1 MRRSSASGRGIFA
14 FGIFPRENFPC
25 EPEDVKMDH
34 EGITLR
40 KLSPEDYP
48 AFNDGIADRDLRSL

>member
-1 MRRSSASGRGIFA
+1 
-14 FGIFPRENFPC
+14 
-25 EPEDVKMDH
+25 MDH